1 MGGDKQKT
9 RHIQGDGSPSKEEED
24 DDTTHLGILAD
35 IVKAGDV
42 EPELPGLC
50 ELAKTCAEADQ
61 LVPWHIR
68 RLQHN
73 PLTVQPTTATG
84 KKKKLKVL
92 GVQTHAGPNTH
103 EPDIINPVIME
114 TEAVGLIST
123 VNKVSNVGSNA

>member
-92 GVQTHAGPNTH
+92 GVQTHTH
-103 EPDIINPVIME
+103 TN
-114 TEAVGLIST
+114 LI
-123 VNKVSNVGSNA
+123 